1 MAGRRGA
8 DGAWLGAALDE
19 GLTCTHG
26 DGAGGV
32 VSWFEHPAIRTT
44 AAVAVDNAATS
55 VLMAFMTVFFLA
67 LGQSEMAGPLGQ
79 MLQRTPWRILGSARG
94 ETGEVIT
101 VGAQREL
108 FQLSPDAG
116 RSHRAFCRTRTTTTR
131 RRRVDSPSLRG
142 PAAWRTDDQAP
153 RSGDPGLVVWL
164 PMRESR
170 IATAPS
176 PEARQPSRL
185 PHRLAAAR
193 GRVRGR
199 R

>member
-1 MAGRRGA
+1 MSADSSAPFVTSRSLSEHGPSAAGADGLWLGA
-8 DGAWLGAALDE
+8 GLAVELTVTVTVGGADGAWLDAGGVDGAWLGAALDE

-94 ETGEVIT
+94 K
-101 VGAQREL
+101 R
-108 FQLSPDAG
+108 
-116 RSHRAFCRTRTTTTR
+116 
-131 RRRVDSPSLRG
+131 
-142 PAAWRTDDQAP
+142 
-153 RSGDPGLVVWL
+153 
-164 PMRESR
+164 
-170 IATAPS
+170 
-176 PEARQPSRL
+176 
-185 PHRLAAAR
+185 AR
-193 GRVRGR
+193 G
-199 R
+199 